1 MSRETISLAR
11 FALFNQAQVTTIEGL
26 SLLFLLALQSN
37 KSRLRRGDEPLVFQS
52 LPDCHWQARQ
62 CYVATGSIF
71 KQLDQSMQNHC
82 RDCGRSRGLYL
93 SEFLPGHRQE
103 VCCIV
108 PISRWHILISSMA
121 CSFPV
126 DRREYPALS

>member
-26 SLLFLLALQSN
+26 SLLFLLALQSH

-71 KQLDQSMQNHC
+71 KQLDQSMQTTAATA
-82 RDCGRSRGLYL
+82 
-93 SEFLPGHRQE
+93 EEAE
-103 VCCIV
+103 VCTSASSCRAIV
-108 PISRWHILISSMA
+108 RRYAAYSLSPDGIS
-121 CSFPV
+121 
-126 DRREYPALS
+126 